1 MKRARRS
8 DAGFTLIEILISLV
22 LLMVGICGILS
33 LFPVAIK
40 NVSDSVEDSAA
51 SNLAQ
56 SLYSAMT
63 EAMRRPVTGVVYL
76 THDGLP
82 AGAFN
87 FPLPISVAAPVL
99 YPAPGGGTDS
109 TLSVYQLGT
118 DTRSLAQVTD
128 IRTPPPA
135 WSLGGDPSEPTRQ
148 YSFQFEVSKPP
159 ESVIVV
165 DTAGTTTNLPLYQF
179 RFIIYR
185 SYFTTVVPAG
195 QTHPAQVKEFTTFI
209 AGTGL

>member
-1 MKRARRS
+1 MKRLRRT
-8 DAGFTLIEILISLV
+8 DAGFTLIEILIALV
-22 LLMVGICGILS
+22 LLMVGIVGILS

-40 NVSDSVEDSAA
+40 NVSSSVEDSAA

-56 SLYSAMT
+56 SLYSALT
-63 EAMRRPVTGVVYL
+63 EAMRRPVAGVVYL

-82 AGAFN
+82 GGQMN
-87 FPLPISVAAPVL
+87 FPLPTTVGAPVM
-99 YPAPGGGTDS
+99 YPSPGSGTDS
-109 TLSVYQLGT
+109 TLQVYQLGT
-118 DTRSLAQVTD
+118 DLRSIAQVND
-128 IRTPPPA
+128 IQKPAA
-135 WSLGGDPSEPTRQ
+135 WSMGGDPSEPTRQ

-195 QTHPAQVKEFTTFI
+195 KTHPAQVKEFTTFI

>member
-1 MKRARRS
+1 MRRLRKS
-8 DAGFTLIEILISLV
+8 QAGFTLIEILISLV

-56 SLYSAMT
+56 SLYAAMT
-63 EAMRRPVTGVVYL
+63 EAMRRPVAGVVYL

-82 AGAFN
+82 SGQVN
-87 FPLPISVAAPVL
+87 FPLPTTVAAPVL
-99 YPAPGGGTDS
+99 YPAPGGGTDP
-109 TLSVYQLGT
+109 TLQVYQLGT
-118 DTRSLAQVTD
+118 DTRTKNQVD
-128 IRTPPPA
+128 NIKKPAA
-135 WSLGGDPSEPTRQ
+135 WSAGGDPSEPTQQ

-179 RFIIYR
+179 RFVIYR
-185 SYFTTVVPAG
+185 SYFSTVVPGG

>member
-1 MKRARRS
+1 MKRLRRS
-8 DAGFTLIEILISLV
+8 NAGFTLIEILIALV

-40 NVSDSVEDSAA
+40 NVSDSVEDSNA

-63 EAMRRPVTGVVYL
+63 EAMRRPVAGIVWL
-76 THDGLP
+76 SHDGLP
-82 AGAFN
+82 SGQIN
-87 FPLPISVAAPVL
+87 FPLPTTVAAPVL
-99 YPAPGGGTDS
+99 YPAPGGGTDA
-109 TLSVYQLGT
+109 TLQVYQLGT
-118 DTRSLAQVTD
+118 DARTVAAINN
-128 IRTPPPA
+128 IRTAPV
-135 WSLGGDPSEPTRQ
+135 WSGGGDPTEPTRQ

-165 DTAGTTTNLPLYQF
+165 DTAGTTTDLPLYQF

-185 SYFTTVVPAG
+185 SYFVTAVPAG

>member
-1 MKRARRS
+1 M
-8 DAGFTLIEILISLV
+8 I
-22 LLMVGICGILS
+22 GICGVLS

-40 NVSDSVEDSAA
+40 NVSDSVEDSTA

-56 SLYSAMT
+56 SLYAAMT

-82 AGAFN
+82 SGLFN
-87 FPLPISVAAPVL
+87 FPLPITVGAPVM
-99 YPAPGGGTDS
+99 YPAPGGGTDP

-118 DTRSLAQVTD
+118 DARALAQVTD
-128 IRTPPPA
+128 IRTPPPV

-165 DTAGTTTNLPLYQF
+165 DTAGTTTNLPLFQF

-185 SYFTTVVPAG
+185 SYFTAVVPVG

-209 AGTGL
+209 AGTGI